1 MKKDFVVLCRALRN
15 VLYGT
20 ASSLLLGYSWRAPYV
35 LASLPGILVSLL
47 ILITFK

>member
-1 MKKDFVVLCRALRN
+1 MQGIYITKAD
-15 VLYGT
+15 
-20 ASSLLLGYSWRAPYV
+20 LLGYSWRAPYV